1 MHHHTVGTSS
11 QATARSVFRDSL
23 VNRLFRGT
31 AGIILCV
38 VVVVFALDQ
47 ITKEIMVRAIGPDAS
62 RSTIELVPGVLD
74 FRFVRNTG
82 SAFGLFQGQ
91 SAIISVLAIGAIS
104 FLALYYLRH
113 GRNDWLIA
121 LAIGLQIG
129 GALGNVVD
137 RFRYGY
143 VVDFIDFPRFPTFNV
158 ADSAITLGVT
168 LLMYALLFRDF
179 RDQESI
185 AERTLPSHGDE
196 S

>member
-1 MHHHTVGTSS
+1 M
-11 QATARSVFRDSL
+11 
-23 VNRLFRGT
+23 NRLFRGT
-31 AGIILCV
+31 ASIILCV
-38 VVVVFALDQ
+38 VVVVFTFDQ
-47 ITKEIMVRAIGPDAS
+47 ITKEIMVREIGLDAP
-62 RSTIELVPGVLD
+62 RSTIEIIPGVLD

-143 VVDFIDFPRFPTFNV
+143 VVDFIDVPRFPTFNV
-158 ADSAITLGVT
+158 ADSSITVGVA

-179 RDQESI
+179 RDQETTADRSM
-185 AERTLPSHGDE
+185 PSPGEE

>member
-1 MHHHTVGTSS
+1 M
-11 QATARSVFRDSL
+11 
-23 VNRLFRGT
+23 NRLFRGT

-38 VVVVFALDQ
+38 VVVVFTLDQ
-47 ITKEIMVRAIGPDAS
+47 ITKEIMVREIGPDAP
-62 RSTIELVPGVLD
+62 RSTIEIIPGVLD

-143 VVDFIDFPRFPTFNV
+143 VVDFIDVPRFPTFNV
-158 ADSAITLGVT
+158 ADSSITVGVA

-179 RDQESI
+179 RDQETTADRSM
-185 AERTLPSHGDE
+185 PSPGEE